1 MCTIICATPR
11 SWYVV
16 LAEGVGFEPTGDI
29 MPSTVF
35 KTVALNR
42 SATPPWSRCGD
53 LNPKPTDYK
62 SVALPIEPH
71 RHIPGERELSPGT
84 FKGGYAIIPNSN
96 TRLYTPSKGSFS
108 WIRHERGRIPNQ
120 FHTAAKEIDATA
132 TFILPHA
139 QNPFSVFAKNYG
151 RSDSG
156 HNLSSSFMML
166 SFEG

>member
-1 MCTIICATPR
+1 MCTTICATPR

-71 RHIPGERELSPGT
+71 RHIPGERELPPGT
-84 FKGGYAIIPNSN
+84 FKGGYAVIPNSN

-108 WIRHERGRIPNQ
+108 WIRHGRGRTL
-120 FHTAAKEIDATA
+120 FCAAAEISSYTA
-132 TFILPHA
+132 TFILPHV
-139 QNPFSVFAKNYG
+139 QNPFSVFCKKL
-151 RSDSG
+151 RPQ
-156 HNLSSSFMML
+156 
-166 SFEG
+166 

>member
-1 MCTIICATPR
+1 MCTTICATPR

-16 LAEGVGFEPTGDI
+16 LAEGEGFEPTGDI

-71 RHIPGERELSPGT
+71 RHGRPGGLPPALTSLAPFCLFLILGCTPET
-84 FKGGYAIIPNSN
+84 YT
-96 TRLYTPSKGSFS
+96 TRRLFTGPSRTRTLTWTHIRILYGCEGNQCCSYFYIAAYSK
-108 WIRHERGRIPNQ
+108 
-120 FHTAAKEIDATA
+120 
-132 TFILPHA
+132 
-139 QNPFSVFAKNYG
+139 SVQCFFAKNMAAVNAAIFYPSIQG
-151 RSDSG
+151 C
-156 HNLSSSFMML
+156 
-166 SFEG
+166 